1 MRAARGCY
9 CVFNINWRSVKGK
22 MRVWVRVELLCIHF
36 DGLKVQFSEWP
47 VSLSTFR
54 AVLIDRAME
63 HFVEDSSEI
72 FVKEEL
78 FRLRN
83 EPSWK
88 IAGVLHEK
96 CRLFMQV
103 GSDDPIE
110 VRDLRI
116 VQWDDDIFLS
126 LGKWSGGYDT
136 EVVSTDD
143 SEDEIE
149 SWQGW
154 LLEGEIGKSVL

>member
-1 MRAARGCY
+1 ML
-9 CVFNINWRSVKGK
+9 V
-22 MRVWVRVELLCIHF
+22 
-36 DGLKVQFSEWP
+36 
-47 VSLSTFR
+47 
-54 AVLIDRAME
+54 DRAME
-63 HFVEDSSEI
+63 HFFEDSSDI
-72 FVKEEL
+72 FIKEEL

-83 EPSWK
+83 KPRWK
-88 IAGVLHEK
+88 IASVLDEK
-96 CRLFMQV
+96 CQLFMQV

-116 VQWDDDIFLS
+116 VQWDADIFLS

-154 LLEGEIGKSVL
+154 LLEGEKGK